1 MLLPGFLQREGDA
14 RMPDHREQL
23 ASDSNVTGIRC
34 RVGKAEVALPLEG
47 VGQIIEYPV
56 CPLPL
61 ARRFIGGLG
70 LYDGRPL
77 LSIALTRLPEKA
89 RGQSRITRGILL
101 MAGNDADMD
110 WALEVDQLGA
120 FVRAT
125 LVPHSAGADELPPWI
140 RQARDPEGKSFG
152 WIDVPAM
159 LSDLADVASCR

>member
-47 VGQIIEYPV
+47 VGQIIEYPI

>member
-1 MLLPGFLQREGDA
+1 
-14 RMPDHREQL
+14 MPDYREQIVVDPSV
-23 ASDSNVTGIRC
+23 AGIRC

-89 RGQSRITRGILL
+89 RGQARITRGILL
-101 MAGNDADMD
+101 AAGDEESMD

-125 LVPHSAGADELPPWI
+125 LVPHSAGAGELPPWI
-140 RQARDPEGKSFG
+140 RQARDAEGKSFG

-159 LSDLADVASCR
+159 LSDLGGALTP